1 MKKFFRF
8 AVAAVA
14 MSALV
19 VSCGKDNKEEN
30 KPVDDNKDKQE
41 EVKPAVDGKFDE
53 WTKVAGVEGEEDG
66 AVIVLK
72 ALSDTKNLYIYTE
85 IDNDQID
92 YTAIFSNKLFVYI
105 SGEGADKPIGY
116 WADATYNVYFD
127 PWIVNDKALAMAQW
141 TIDKFSFKG
150 KAADGVLKLEFAIPR
165 TFNPALEENEI
176 FLGVIIDSQNVS
188 YNDAGEEVWGG
199 SGDPI
204 GCAPAKG
211 EEMYEVVLK

>member
-1 MKKFFRF
+1 
-8 AVAAVA
+8 

-19 VSCGKDNKEEN
+19 VSCGKDEEN
-30 KPVDDNKDKQE
+30 KKPAEEQKPKEE

-53 WTKVAGVEGEEDG
+53 WTKVVGVEGEEDG
-66 AVIVLK
+66 AIIILK
-72 ALSDTKNLYIYTE
+72 AMSDSKNLYIYTE

-92 YTAIFSNKLFVYI
+92 YTAAFSNKLFVYI

-127 PWIVNDKALAMAQW
+127 PWIVADKALSMAQW

-150 KAADGVLKLEFAIPR
+150 KAAEGVLKLEFAIPR
-165 TFNPALEENEI
+165 TFDAALEENEI
-176 FLGVIIDSQNVS
+176 FLGVIVDSQNVS
-188 YNDAGEEVWGG
+188 YNEAGGEVWGG

-211 EEMYEVVLK
+211 EEMYCITLK